1 MYVRIR
7 ATPWIREQIQGL
19 GVGSYA
25 KKGNLRW
32 FQARAEL
39 GAIVQERSGL
49 HTKGQMGFESQLGG
63 TRVD

>member
-7 ATPWIREQIQGL
+7 ATPWIQEQIQGL

-32 FQARAEL
+32 FQARAKL
-39 GAIVQERSGL
+39 GAIFQEWSGL
-49 HTKGQMGFESQLGG
+49 HPKEQMGFESQLGG
-63 TRVD
+63 IRVH